1 MLQVWQVTIMPHHT
15 CLGFRLTT
23 LFSAQS
29 VWAQD
34 SASPS
39 QSLVAITSLSDSGES
54 CPGASSFQPLQ
65 KEHILLPVLISQ
77 HLTFDLLSTNLF
89 CTKHKAVTKQS
100 PQGCLVI
107 WFWFSGFFVL
117 FCLFLIT
124 NFH

>member
-23 LFSAQS
+23 LFSARS

-54 CPGASSFQPLQ
+54 CPGAYFQPLQ

-77 HLTFDLLSTNLF
+77 HLMFDLLSTYLF
-89 CTKHKAVTKQS
+89 ILHKA
-100 PQGCLVI
+100 QG
-107 WFWFSGFFVL
+107 SD
-117 FCLFLIT
+117 
-124 NFH
+124 